1 MKANI
6 KPQRINWIDQ
16 AKGIGILL
24 VVIGHM
30 NIPQELSKIIFS
42 FHMPLFFFI
51 SGYLY
56 NEKKYSVNFENV
68 FYSKLKSLVWP
79 FITFTIFYL
88 ILSVFINQNSI
99 INSFDYV
106 NFFKGNRSLNTP
118 LWFLTALFSTEIIFS
133 QIIRFFNIRKAI
145 FLILLILI
153 IGFFNAIF
161 WRYSF
166 FLNIDIALVTIL
178 FFLVG
183 WLFKKYNWGKSIFK
197 KGRTLLYIIIAAII
211 LLLTSLTNEKINI
224 LENIYGNLI
233 LMLLAVIFGISLT
246 ILLAKQILNFKF
258 LRIVFEYFGKNSLII
273 LGVHIILAP
282 FVVSIFGQM
291 PFRLDRVL
299 SLGLIFVS
307 IELINRYFPIIL
319 QLKGFKKNK

>member
-1 MKANI
+1 MDNYK
-6 KPQRINWIDQ
+6 RINWIDQ

-88 ILSVFINQNSI
+88 ILSVFINQKSI
-99 INSFDYV
+99 IQSFDYV
-106 NFFKGNRSLNTP
+106 DFFKGNRSLNTP

-133 QIIRFFNIRKAI
+133 QIIRFFNTRKAI
-145 FLILLILI
+145 FLILLIII

-161 WRYSF
+161 WRYIF

-183 WLFKKYNWGKSIFK
+183 WLFKKYNWGKLIFK

-258 LRIVFEYFGKNSLII
+258 SRIVFEYLGKNSLII

-299 SLGLIFVS
+299 SLGLIFLN

-319 QLKGFKKNK
+319 QLKGFKKIK

>member
-6 KPQRINWIDQ
+6 KSQRINWIDQ

-56 NEKKYSVNFENV
+56 NDKKYSINFKNV

-99 INSFDYV
+99 IQSFDYV
-106 NFFKGNRSLNTP
+106 DFFKGNRSPNTP

-145 FLILLILI
+145 LLILLII
-153 IGFFNAIF
+153 VVGFFNAIF

-197 KGRTLLYIIIAAII
+197 KGRALLYLIIATII
-211 LLLTSLTNEKINI
+211 LFLISLTNEKINI

-246 ILLAKQILNFKF
+246 ILLAKQFLNFKF
-258 LRIVFEYFGKNSLII
+258 LRIVFEYLGKNSLII

-291 PFRLDRVL
+291 PFRLDRVF
-299 SLGLIFVS
+299 SLGLIFLS
-307 IELINRYFPIIL
+307 IELINRYFPIML
-319 QLKGFKKNK
+319 KLKGFKKIK

>member
-1 MKANI
+1 MDNYK
-6 KPQRINWIDQ
+6 RINWIDQ

-88 ILSVFINQNSI
+88 ILSVFINQKSI
-99 INSFDYV
+99 IQSFDYV
-106 NFFKGNRSLNTP
+106 DFFKGNRSLNTP

-133 QIIRFFNIRKAI
+133 QIIRFFNTRKAI
-145 FLILLILI
+145 FLILLIII

-161 WRYSF
+161 WRYTF

-258 LRIVFEYFGKNSLII
+258 LRIVFEYLGKNSLII

>member
-1 MKANI
+1 MDNYK
-6 KPQRINWIDQ
+6 RINWIDQ

-319 QLKGFKKNK
+319 QLKGFKKK

>member
-1 MKANI
+1 MDNYK
-6 KPQRINWIDQ
+6 RINWIDQ

-88 ILSVFINQNSI
+88 ILSVFINQKSI
-99 INSFDYV
+99 IQSFDYV
-106 NFFKGNRSLNTP
+106 DFFKGNRSLNTP

-133 QIIRFFNIRKAI
+133 QIIRFFNTRKAI
-145 FLILLILI
+145 FLILLIII

-161 WRYSF
+161 WRYIF

-183 WLFKKYNWGKSIFK
+183 WLFKKYNWGKLIFK

-258 LRIVFEYFGKNSLII
+258 LRIVFEYLGKNSLII

-299 SLGLIFVS
+299 SLGLIFLN

-319 QLKGFKKNK
+319 QLKGFKKIK

>member
-6 KPQRINWIDQ
+6 KSQRINWIDQ

-56 NEKKYSVNFENV
+56 NEKKYSVNFKAV
-68 FYSKLKSLVWP
+68 FFSKSNTLLWP
-79 FITFTIFYL
+79 FITFSIYYL
-88 ILSVFINQNSI
+88 ILSVFTNKNSI
-99 INSFDYV
+99 IHYFDYV
-106 NFFKGNRSLNTP
+106 DFFKGNRSLNTP

-145 FLILLILI
+145 ILILLII
-153 IGFFNAIF
+153 VIGFFNAIF

-183 WLFKKYNWGKSIFK
+183 WLFKKYNWGKTIFN
-197 KGRTLLYIIIAAII
+197 KGRNMLYILTTAII

-224 LENIYGNLI
+224 LEHVYGNLI
-233 LMLLAVIFGISLT
+233 LMLLSVIFGISLT
-246 ILLAKQILNFKF
+246 ILLAKQFLNFKF

-282 FVVSIFGQM
+282 LVVSIFDQM
-291 PFRLDRVL
+291 HFRLDRVL
-299 SLGLIFVS
+299 SLGLIFLS
-307 IELINRYFPIIL
+307 IELINRYFPIML
-319 QLKGFKKNK
+319 KLKGFKKIK

>member
-16 AKGIGILL
+16 VKGIGILL
-24 VVIGHM
+24 VVVGHM
-30 NIPQELSKIIFS
+30 NIPHELSKIIFS

-88 ILSVFINQNSI
+88 ILSLFINQNSI

-106 NFFKGNRSLNTP
+106 NFLKGNRSLNTP

-145 FLILLILI
+145 LLILLII
-153 IGFFNAIF
+153 VIGFSNAIF
-161 WRYSF
+161 LRYSF

-183 WLFKKYNWGKSIFK
+183 WLFKKYNWDKSIFK

-246 ILLAKQILNFKF
+246 ILLAKQFLNFKF
-258 LRIVFEYFGKNSLII
+258 LRIVFEYLGKNSLII

-291 PFRLDRVL
+291 PLRLDRVL

>member
-1 MKANI
+1 
-6 KPQRINWIDQ
+6 
-16 AKGIGILL
+16 
-24 VVIGHM
+24 M
-30 NIPQELSKIIFS
+30 NIPVELTTIIFS

-56 NEKKYSVNFENV
+56 NDKKYSKNFKTV
-68 FYSKLKSLVWP
+68 FFSKLNTLLWP

-88 ILSVFINQNSI
+88 IISVFINQNSI
-99 INSFDYV
+99 IQSFDYV
-106 NFFKGNRSLNTP
+106 DFFKGNRSPNTP

-145 FLILLILI
+145 LLILLII
-153 IGFFNAIF
+153 VVGFFNAIF

-197 KGRTLLYIIIAAII
+197 KGRALLYLIIATII
-211 LLLTSLTNEKINI
+211 LFLISLTNEKINI

-246 ILLAKQILNFKF
+246 ILLAKKFLNFKF
-258 LRIVFEYFGKNSLII
+258 LRIVFEYLGKNSLII

-299 SLGLIFVS
+299 SLGLIFLS

-319 QLKGFKKNK
+319 KLKAYRKIK